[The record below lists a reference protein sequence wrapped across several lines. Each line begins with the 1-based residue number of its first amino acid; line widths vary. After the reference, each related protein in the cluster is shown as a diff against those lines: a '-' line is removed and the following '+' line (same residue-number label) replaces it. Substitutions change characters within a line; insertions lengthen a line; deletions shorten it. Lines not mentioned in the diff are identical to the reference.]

1 MESHTPDD
9 PSPAALQPIEADR
22 RRQPTYC
29 NPMNLD
35 YGYRPSVPAGTPG
48 GLAASDPSPGGI
60 IAAARSGAPRHR
72 ATADPVIALFK
83 GNYFLFSTNQ
93 RGYWWSKDLGEWRF
107 VPRSFLGPG
116 DRTPDDLCAPAV
128 WEMDGALHVIGS
140 THTKDFCIWKSRD
153 PRMDDWSVAV
163 DGFQAGAWDPAFF
176 LDDDGRLY
184 LYYGSS
190 DRFPIRGR
198 EIDRTTLHP
207 IGEPVD
213 LIRRDGDR
221 HGWERFGEHNDD
233 TYLRSFVE
241 GAWMTKHSGH
251 YYLQYAAPGTEFSG
265 YADGVYVSE
274 RPLGPFEYQA
284 HNPFSYKPGG
294 FARGAGQG
302 CTFQDKSGDW
312 WHVATIALSVKDNF
326 ERRLGLWPAD
336 FDADGVL
343 HTDTAYGDYPAWLA
357 SEAPRG
363 PQNRFTGWMLLNY
376 KKPVR
381 VSSTLGGYH
390 ANSAVDEDIK
400 TYWSAATGEMGE
412 WLESDLG
419 AISTVRAV
427 QINFADQDAEFTGKS
442 LGVSHRYRLLASLDG
457 ARWDTM
463 VDKTANQTDVPH
475 DYVELTSPVRARFVR
490 IENVGMP
497 TGKFALSG
505 LRVFGH
511 SDGPAPRPVIGFQ
524 VLRGASDSR
533 NAWLKWCMSDDA
545 TGYVIRCGSTPDK
558 LYTSIMVYGAN
569 EYWFKAMDRERTYY
583 FRIEA
588 FNEGGVSERSA
599 AVESK
604 LSLSAE
610 PPPPEADTRAAG
622 S

>member
-1 MESHTPDD
+1 MESHPPDD
-9 PSPAALQPIEADR
+9 PSPAALQPIKADR
-22 RRQPTYC
+22 RGPRTYC

-35 YGYRPSVPAGTPG
+35 YGYRPSVPAGTPD
-48 GLAASDPSPGGI
+48 GLAASAPAPGVV
-60 IAAARSGAPRHR
+60 IAVGRSGAPRHR

-93 RGYWWSKDLGEWRF
+93 RGYWWSEDLAEWRF
-107 VPRSFLGPG
+107 VPRSFLKPG

-140 THTKDFCIWKSRD
+140 THTKDCRMWKSRN
-153 PRMDDWSVAV
+153 PRVDDWSVAV
-163 DGFQAGAWDPAFF
+163 DGFPARAWDPAFF
-176 LDDDGRLY
+176 LDADGRLY

-190 DRFPIRGR
+190 QRFPIRGC
-198 EIDRTTLHP
+198 EIDRATLHP

-213 LIRRDGDR
+213 LIHAHGER

-233 TYLRSFVE
+233 TFLRSFVE
-241 GAWMTKHSGH
+241 GAWMTEHGGR

-326 ERRLGLWPAD
+326 ERRLGLWPAG
-336 FDADGVL
+336 FDGDGML
-343 HTDTAYGDYPAWLA
+343 YADTAYGDYPTWLPG
-357 SEAPRG
+357 EAPTH
-363 PQNRFTGWMLLNY
+363 PQNRFAGWMLLNY
-376 KKPVR
+376 KGPVR

-390 ANSAVDEDIK
+390 ANNAVDEDIK
-400 TYWSAATGEMGE
+400 TYWSAATGEAGE

-427 QINFADQDAEFTGKS
+427 QINYADQDAEFTGKS
-442 LGVSHRYRLLASLDG
+442 LGVWHRYRLHASLDG

-463 VDKTANQTDVPH
+463 VDKSANQTDVPH
-475 DYVELTSPVRARFVR
+475 DYVELASPVRARFVR
-490 IENVGMP
+490 IENVAMP

-511 SDGPAPRPVIGFQ
+511 GDGSAPRPVTGFQ
-524 VLRGASDSR
+524 VLRGASDNR
-533 NAWLKWCMSDDA
+533 NAWLKWFMSNDA
-545 TGYVIRCGSTPDK
+545 TGYVIRCGIAPDK

-569 EYWFKAMDRERTYY
+569 EYWFKAMDRERPYY
-583 FRIEA
+583 FQIEA

-599 AVESK
+599 AVRS
-604 LSLSAE
+604 E
-610 PPPPEADTRAAG
+610 PASGGEMHPL
-622 S
+622 